1 MAMSSTF
8 EPLQDRPFVLMLGL
22 DLTDQESSGFA
33 FDQAARIVA
42 RIPNSQLHVA
52 YILGEH
58 ATREEG
64 HEALGLLELYVSEK
78 GAALGTMDHQST
90 GVHVRVGD
98 PGREIAQIAADLHAD
113 MIVVGTRRPAALRS
127 LVVGSTAGR
136 VMATAQ
142 CPVFVAGPRP
152 KPEPSHFIVIDPPC
166 PDCVQTRLATTGATW
181 WCERHS
187 ESHHLRKHHI
197 YSYHRELS
205 FRQHDSEVTATGV
218 D

>member
-1 MAMSSTF
+1 MSSTY
-8 EPLQDRPFVLMLGL
+8 EPAFDRPFVLVLGL
-22 DLTDQESSGFA
+22 DLTETEASGFA

-42 RIPNSQLHVA
+42 RIPRSQLHVVHVLDA
-52 YILGEH
+52 H
-58 ATREEG
+58 ASSEEG

-78 GAALGTMDHQST
+78 GAAVGSMDHQST

-98 PGREIAQIAADLHAD
+98 PGRELAQIAADIHAD
-113 MIVVGTRRPAALRS
+113 VIVVGTHRPVTLRS
-127 LVVGSTAGR
+127 LVVGSTAAR
-136 VMATAQ
+136 VMAAAH
-142 CPVFVAGPRP
+142 CPVLVAGPRP
-152 KPEPSHFIVIDPPC
+152 KPQPSHVIVIDPPC

-187 ESHHLRKHHI
+187 ESHHLRSHHI